1 MKLSKLSRV
10 LHRWGSIIAL
20 LPITIIIVSG
30 IVLQWKKVSP
40 CIQPPT
46 QRGAGTE
53 PAIGFERILE
63 VARTVP
69 EAEIQSWEDVDRLD
83 LRPGKGVVK
92 VRCKHRYEV
101 QIDTETAEILQVAFR
116 RSDLIESIHDGTYF
130 NDHFKPWVFL
140 PAGIGLAMSVITGFS
155 CHISTGVSE
164 LAVQAVP
171 GLKTELIE
179 SAGIECSGLFASS
192 MSRSSNVGSDRV

>member
-30 IVLQWKKVSP
+30 IVLQLKKVSP
-40 CIQPPT
+40 YIQPPT

-53 PAIGFERILE
+53 PTIGFERILE

-69 EAEIQSWEDVDRLD
+69 EAEIESWEDVDRLD
-83 LRPGKGVVK
+83 VRPGKGVVK
-92 VRCKHRYEV
+92 VRCKNRYEV
-101 QIDTETAEILQVAFR
+101 QIDTETAEILQVAVR

-130 NDHFKPWVFL
+130 NDLFKLWVFL
-140 PAGIGLAMSVITGFS
+140 PAGIVLAMLVITGIYLFLLPYLVRRKRV
-155 CHISTGVSE
+155 GR
-164 LAVQAVP
+164 
-171 GLKTELIE
+171 
-179 SAGIECSGLFASS
+179 AGRA
-192 MSRSSNVGSDRV
+192 RD

>member
-1 MKLSKLSRV
+1 MKLSKLSRA

-30 IVLQWKKVSP
+30 IVLQLKKVSP
-40 CIQPPT
+40 YIQPPT

-69 EAEIQSWEDVDRLD
+69 EAEIESWEDVDRLD
-83 LRPGKGVVK
+83 VRPGKGVVK
-92 VRCKHRYEV
+92 VRCKNRYEV
-101 QIDTETAEILQVAFR
+101 QIDTETAEILQVAVR

-130 NDHFKPWVFL
+130 NDHLKLWVFL
-140 PAGIGLAMSVITGFS
+140 PAGIVLATLVITGLHLFLLPY
-155 CHISTGVSE
+155 
-164 LAVQAVP
+164 LARR
-171 GLKTELIE
+171 K
-179 SAGIECSGLFASS
+179 
-192 MSRSSNVGSDRV
+192 RVGK